1 MHRQRRRIDP
11 RSLCAV
17 ELRPKAPQ
25 LIRGRNAIM
34 PSGCVGKGRCH
45 SVMLEQT
52 FDTGQGAKGT
62 GVRNS
67 DEKPHGDQNDRD
79 QGRHALG
86 GGGACLCGG

>member
-1 MHRQRRRIDP
+1 MHRQRWGVDP

-17 ELRPKAPQ
+17 ELRPQAPQ

-62 GVRNS
+62 GVRIS
-67 DEKPHGDQNDRD
+67 EKEP
-79 QGRHALG
+79 
-86 GGGACLCGG
+86 